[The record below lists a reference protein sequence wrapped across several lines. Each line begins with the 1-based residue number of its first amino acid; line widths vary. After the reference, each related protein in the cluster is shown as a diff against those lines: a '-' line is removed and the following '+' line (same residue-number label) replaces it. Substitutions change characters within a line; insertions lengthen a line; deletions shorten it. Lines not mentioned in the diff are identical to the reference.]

1 MAARDIAS
9 PIGGVR
15 TFADGS
21 LAIPYGGVPVA
32 KMYLVNL
39 HTGIERAV
47 QFNPTEFSRTLEVE
61 YAKQTVP
68 GLSHRVMQ
76 YVSTS
81 NSSFSLELFFDA
93 DNRNQILQ
101 NLATR
106 RFIESLCYPRGV
118 NSIVDGGPP
127 RVLFVWPTFISLT
140 TLIINVTETFTKFA
154 SDGTPIGFTLA
165 VTLEETRDVRLL
177 SDDVIMQGLER
188 SGLAPADPSQIMLG
202 EGE

>member
-1 MAARDIAS
+1 MAQRDIA
-9 PIGGVR
+9 PPGGVR

-21 LAIPYGGVPVA
+21 LAIPFGGVPVA

-39 HTGIERAV
+39 ATGIERVV

-68 GLSHRVMQ
+68 GLSHKIMQ
-76 YVSTS
+76 YVSTG
-81 NSSFSLELFFDA
+81 NSAFEMELFFDA
-93 DNRNQILQ
+93 DNRDQILQ

-140 TLIINVTETFTKFA
+140 TLITSVTETFTKFA
-154 SDGTPIGFTLA
+154 SDGTPIGFTLSLA
-165 VTLEETRDVRLL
+165 MEETRDARLL

-188 SGLAPADPSQIMLG
+188 SGLAPTDPSQIVF
-202 EGE
+202 EDE